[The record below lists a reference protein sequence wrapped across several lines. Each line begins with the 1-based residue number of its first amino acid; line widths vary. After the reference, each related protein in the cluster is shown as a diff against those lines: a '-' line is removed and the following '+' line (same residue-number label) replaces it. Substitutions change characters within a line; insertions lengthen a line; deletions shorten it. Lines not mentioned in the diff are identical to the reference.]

1 MLAFGLSC
9 LWPLHRLSPLLGI
22 ASPRSCPATYSLK
35 REAISNPFLPF
46 PRTVPSISSK
56 HYQPCDNQ
64 PHNFILLGLFE
75 TFLGLSRCLICVELG
90 HFISP
95 AGGKLRAQTR
105 SGMVQYL
112 SVCVCEREIY
122 LKVRKK
128 KILVVDG

>member
-1 MLAFGLSC
+1 M
-9 LWPLHRLSPLLGI
+9 
-22 ASPRSCPATYSLK
+22 
-35 REAISNPFLPF
+35 
-46 PRTVPSISSK
+46 PSISSK

-128 KILVVDG
+128 KILIVDG